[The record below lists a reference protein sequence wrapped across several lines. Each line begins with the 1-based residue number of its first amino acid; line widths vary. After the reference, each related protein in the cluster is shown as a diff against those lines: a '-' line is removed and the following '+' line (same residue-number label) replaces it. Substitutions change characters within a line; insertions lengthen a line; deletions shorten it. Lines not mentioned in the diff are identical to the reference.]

1 MKKSRARV
9 GPPST
14 GCLKGDGGRGEGA
27 GYLIQGAVI
36 ILFSWLFRR
45 RRWLCVEKQK
55 AKLGEESNKTDKR
68 KEKEENE
75 NVQFISPV
83 FHGLFRISGSKKG
96 RERRGVDQL
105 ANDVRKEEAKLI
117 KYLNYLKV
125 FYYYF
130 LPVLEAALF

>member
-1 MKKSRARV
+1 M
-9 GPPST
+9 
-14 GCLKGDGGRGEGA
+14 
-27 GYLIQGAVI
+27 
-36 ILFSWLFRR
+36 
-45 RRWLCVEKQK
+45 EKQK

>member
-1 MKKSRARV
+1 M
-9 GPPST
+9 G
-14 GCLKGDGGRGEGA
+14 GGGKGLA
-27 GYLIQGAVI
+27 
-36 ILFSWLFRR
+36 ILFRGLSSFFFHDFSGDDDGSVWRNKKPNSVRR
-45 RRWLCVEKQK
+45 AIKPTK
-55 AKLGEESNKTDKR
+55 GR
-68 KEKEENE
+68 KKKENE

-96 RERRGVDQL
+96 RKRRGVDQL